1 MTVFLKQI
9 LPTALTPSNWWQK
22 WCYVAHSLTPQILE
36 SSFVRCAYISP
47 TSQRD
52 KYCQQF
58 CQKQTTTATLL
69 QNSMAKEVS
78 GSRSWIEVAPAPII
92 YPRKPSNAP
101 RLEPIAEEGHEE
113 QDEDS
118 QAFQKD

>member
-1 MTVFLKQI
+1 
-9 LPTALTPSNWWQK
+9 
-22 WCYVAHSLTPQILE
+22 
-36 SSFVRCAYISP
+36 
-47 TSQRD
+47 
-52 KYCQQF
+52 
-58 CQKQTTTATLL
+58 
-69 QNSMAKEVS
+69 MAKEVS

-118 QAFQKD
+118 QAFHSIAALLSLQLKGHVN